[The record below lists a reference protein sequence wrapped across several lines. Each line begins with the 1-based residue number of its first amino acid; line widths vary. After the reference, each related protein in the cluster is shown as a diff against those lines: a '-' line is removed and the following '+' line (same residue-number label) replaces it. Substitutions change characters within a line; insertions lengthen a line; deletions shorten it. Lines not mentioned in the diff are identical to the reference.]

1 MMMNK
6 NETLQYLTDHGV
18 TFELLEHAPVYNMD
32 DLAVLH
38 LPHPEWDAKN
48 LFVRDDKKRNYYL
61 ITVRGE
67 KRVNLNEFRKQHGLR
82 GLTFASPEELMT
94 LLHLS
99 PGSVTPLGLLNDTAF
114 RVQLF
119 LDASFAGN
127 IIAVHPNDN
136 AATVWLPADDLARIL
151 REHGSTVR
159 FVQLS

>member
-1 MMMNK
+1 MTK
-6 NETLQYLTDHGV
+6 QETYDFLKQSGV
-18 TFELLEHAPVYNMD
+18 WFEVTEHE
-32 DLAVLH
+32 AVFTMEALMQVEV
-38 LPHPEWDAKN
+38 PYPEADAKN

-136 AATVWLPADDLARIL
+136 VATVWLPADDLARIL
-151 REHGSTVR
+151 REHGSTVS